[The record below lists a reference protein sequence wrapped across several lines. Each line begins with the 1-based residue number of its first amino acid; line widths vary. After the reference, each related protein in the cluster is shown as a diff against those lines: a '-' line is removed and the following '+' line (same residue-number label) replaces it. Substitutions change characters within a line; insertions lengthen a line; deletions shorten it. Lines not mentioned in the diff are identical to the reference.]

1 LGHALSKRNTFS
13 IIYYSTS
20 SAFPTQ
26 QPCPI
31 LLTITCV
38 HHQLTQMAPQ
48 IITCDLDSTDED
60 NSTEGFI
67 SKTAMLGIKKL
78 VPTSVSSIPTLIITD
93 APPMV
98 GD

>member
-1 LGHALSKRNTFS
+1 
-13 IIYYSTS
+13 
-20 SAFPTQ
+20 
-26 QPCPI
+26 
-31 LLTITCV
+31 
-38 HHQLTQMAPQ
+38 MAPQ

-67 SKTAMLGIKKL
+67 SKTAMHGIKKL

-93 APPMV
+93 ALPMA